1 MRKSLLY
8 ILIMFCVS
16 LIAAQIKDHIS
27 PTETDSI
34 EIIQE
39 NFKENE
45 CLISE
50 YTHKQCATRPSNVQV
65 PSITRT
71 HSAHR
76 SNNVNSP
83 TSCAVKS
90 DFKSSNISGAPDMLL
105 DLKSDFT
112 AHDVGEFTL
121 LLLCA
126 ECVLVILGTCT
137 FEGRVAHCLWVYSLI
152 KHSFSL
158 KFS

>member
-1 MRKSLLY
+1 MRKSLLH

-50 YTHKQCATRPSNVQV
+50 YTHKHCATRPSNVQV

-76 SNNVNSP
+76 SNNANSP
-83 TSCAVKS
+83 TSFAVKS
-90 DFKSSNISGAPDMLL
+90 DFKSSNISGAHKYLSYNILTAGFSDS
-105 DLKSDFT
+105 DLYFKS
-112 AHDVGEFTL
+112 
-121 LLLCA
+121 LC
-126 ECVLVILGTCT
+126 
-137 FEGRVAHCLWVYSLI
+137 RLI
-152 KHSFSL
+152 I
-158 KFS
+158 